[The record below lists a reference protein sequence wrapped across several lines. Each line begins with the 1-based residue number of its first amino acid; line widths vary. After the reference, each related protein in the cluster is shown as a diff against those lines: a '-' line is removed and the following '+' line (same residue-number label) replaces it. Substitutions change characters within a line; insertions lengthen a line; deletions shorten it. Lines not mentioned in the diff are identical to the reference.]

1 MAVKLLKIVD
11 ETVRTAWVKTWTEN
25 FLKGLQPLA
34 SKEEIEAYCVEQK
47 AVFETEVKRR
57 SEERTKKQKKEV
69 SEVSWLN
76 SAATHMSQIRN
87 AIEEWQKS
95 IELTELNSYPQNT
108 KDGIV
113 SQHYA
118 LLPMNYPKDD
128 HEKRM
133 QPTKEKKDEQRRNL
147 EPINCLDKYQEI
159 IETLLESYDYREL
172 TVGLIAATGR
182 RPSEILQ
189 TAKFTQLGQFE
200 VSFEGQLKA
209 QGERSKY
216 PTFTLVESA
225 KVVDGLLRLRR
236 MPEIKEMNHWELFDI
251 DSGKNSTLNSKVK
264 EFFAELI
271 NPPRGEK
278 ELSNKNLRAAY
289 AAIAI
294 YLFCPGN
301 HAEDL
306 FIKERLGH
314 TGDTTAA
321 NYEDYQVTDINGKQL
336 LRGAWLDRIDEEMSK
351 PMQIETKPQLR
362 MTAAAKEVINDQ
374 EFLLYPD
381 QLSRIEELIRL
392 ARIGK
397 AYEEGKLVREVVKV
411 VEVVKEVEKPV
422 EVVKEVVREVE
433 RMVEKPLEAIRE
445 AKRVLEGVEQVE
457 EVSPVESVKPVEEVK
472 PSRFEEMS
480 NEELRGCQAPGS
492 ALEKIRRS
500 VRAIKI
506 YNEQQAEKKAQW
518 AINVSTLEDLSGCHS
533 KAVREYLDSDEGRLQ
548 VTDYN
553 LEKGFGFQQN
563 RGKGSIKEV
572 LGW

>member
-1 MAVKLLKIVD
+1 MATKLSRIVD
-11 ETVRTAWVKTWTEN
+11 ETVRTAWVKGWTEE
-25 FLKGLQPLA
+25 FLKGLKSQV
-34 SKEEIEAYCVEQK
+34 SKEAIEVYCLAQK
-47 AVFETEVKRR
+47 TVFETEVKRL
-57 SEERTKKQKKEV
+57 SEEKAKNQKTEV

-76 SAATHMSQIRN
+76 SATAHMSQIRN
-87 AIEEWQKS
+87 AIKIWQQS
-95 IELTELNSYPQNT
+95 IELTELNSYPQKT

-113 SQHYA
+113 NQHFAMLY
-118 LLPMNYPKDD
+118 MNYPQEV

-147 EPINCLDKYQEI
+147 EPINCLDKYQEVI
-159 IETLLESYDYREL
+159 DRLLESHDYREL

-182 RPSEILQ
+182 RPSEILS
-189 TAKFTQLGQFE
+189 TATFTQLGQFE

-209 QGERSKY
+209 KGERNKY

-225 KVVDGLLRLRR
+225 KVVDGLLKLRR
-236 MPEIKEMNHWELFDI
+236 MPEIKEMKQWELFEI
-251 DSGKNSTLNSKVK
+251 DSGKNSTVNSKVK
-264 EFFAELI
+264 ESFAGLI

-301 HAEDL
+301 HTESL

-314 TGDTTAA
+314 TGDATAS
-321 NYEDYQVTDINGKQL
+321 NYEDYQVVDKSGNQL
-336 LRGAWLDRIDEEMSK
+336 PRGVWVERVKEEPFK
-351 PMQIETKPQLR
+351 PKQIESCVRLR
-362 MTAAAKEVINDQ
+362 ITVGAKEVINDQ
-374 EFLLYPD
+374 EFLHYPD
-381 QLSRIEELIRL
+381 QLSRVEELIRL

-397 AYEEGKLVREVVKV
+397 QYEEGKLVKEVVKV

-422 EVVKEVVREVE
+422 EVVKEVEKPVEVVKEVE
-433 RMVEKPLEAIRE
+433 
-445 AKRVLEGVEQVE
+445 
-457 EVSPVESVKPVEEVK
+457 KPVEEVK
-472 PSRFEEMS
+472 STTTRFEEMS
-480 NEELRGCQAPGS
+480 NDELKGCQAPGS

-500 VRAIKI
+500 VQAIKV
-506 YNEQQAEKKAQW
+506 YNGQQAEKKAQW

-553 LEKGFGFQQN
+553 LEKGFGFQHN
-563 RGKGSIKEV
+563 RGKKGSIKEV
-572 LGW
+572 LSW

>member
-1 MAVKLLKIVD
+1 MATKLSRLVD

-25 FLKGLQPLA
+25 FLKGLQPLK
-34 SKEEIEAYCVEQK
+34 SKEKIEGYCVEQK
-47 AVFETEVKRR
+47 AAFETEVKRL
-57 SEERTKKQKKEV
+57 SHERARQQKKEV
-69 SEVSWLN
+69 SQVSWLN
-76 SAATHMSQIRN
+76 AAATHMSQIRN
-87 AIEEWQKS
+87 AIKSWQQTINLS
-95 IELTELNSYPQNT
+95 ELNSYPQKT

-118 LLPMNYPKDD
+118 LLYMNYSKED
-128 HEKRM
+128 HELRM
-133 QPTKEKKDEQRRNL
+133 QPTKERKDEQRRNL
-147 EPINCLDKYQEI
+147 EPINCLDIYQET
-159 IETLLESYDYREL
+159 IESLLESHDYREL

-182 RPSEILQ
+182 RPSEILS
-189 TAKFTQLGQFE
+189 TAVFTQKSQFE
-200 VSFEGQLKA
+200 VNFEGQLKA
-209 QGERSKY
+209 KGERDEY

-225 KVVDGLLRLRR
+225 KVVDGLLKLRR
-236 MPEIKEMNHWELFDI
+236 MPEIKEMKQWELFEI
-251 DSGKNSTLNSKVK
+251 DSGKNSTVNSKVK
-264 EFFAELI
+264 EFFASLI

-301 HAEDL
+301 HSESL

-314 TGDTTAA
+314 TGDATAS
-321 NYEDYQVTDINGKQL
+321 NYEDYQVVDINGKQL
-336 LRGAWLDRIDEEMSK
+336 PRGAWVERINEEMSK
-351 PMQIETKPQLR
+351 PMQVETKPQLR

-397 AYEEGKLVREVVKV
+397 AYEEGKLVKEVVKV

-422 EVVKEVVREVE
+422 EVIKEVVKEVE
-433 RMVEKPLEAIRE
+433 RMVEKPLEVIRE
-445 AKRVLEGVEQVE
+445 VKRQLEGVEQVE
-457 EVSPVESVKPVEEVK
+457 EVKAVEEVK
-472 PSRFEEMS
+472 SVAATRFEEMS

-500 VRAIKI
+500 VRTIKI

-563 RGKGSIKEV
+563 RGKGSIKQYV
-572 LGW
+572 TW